1 MAERIDHWFTGP
13 KSFLVLPS
21 TCSIY
26 LMSIKAVF
34 SSRTLCSHSSKW
46 EGETRKLRGR
56 IQEAD
61 LFFFFSI
68 RAQPENCT
76 CYFFS
81 YPIGQNLNSCLHHR
95 AGRTGKCSPQL
106 GYQVPI
112 KEREDTIAN
121 TLCSECDTILSPQS
135 SPENSVDIIL
145 LFVCFLTFNAIVE
158 KAKASYP
165 PCLFPW
171 QPFLP
176 LSDCLYNFFNPCTT
190 EIFLACVQI
199 AFH

>member
-21 TCSIY
+21 TCGIY

-61 LFFFFSI
+61 LFFFFFPV

-76 CYFFS
+76 YYFFS

-112 KEREDTIAN
+112 KEREDRIAN
-121 TLCSECDTILSPQS
+121 TLCSECNTILSPQS
-135 SPENSVDIIL
+135 SPQNSVDIIL
-145 LFVCFLTFNAIVE
+145 LVWFLFFFFAFNAIVE
-158 KAKASYP
+158 KTKAKASYP
-165 PCLFPW
+165 PRLFSW
-171 QPFLP
+171 QPFP
-176 LSDCLYNFFNPCTT
+176 PY
-190 EIFLACVQI
+190 QI
-199 AFH
+199 ACIIF